1 MSLNPLTAFN
11 NKMAAALSNSNANK
25 SRDEFFQSVNNL
37 LNGYIFGEEIT
48 TALTMDAAADAEKI
62 QKSYDELLQENM
74 ALKRAL
80 ANVREQAEEVR
91 NSKFYIRHTTV
102 NDKKHHHLTEAE
114 KLKSDKYV
122 CCPTCDRCVK
132 KHGYRE
138 HKLTNICLSIRVS
151 KELSKKSNNYIL
163 ARTSKEKCL
172 LMFRNLEII
181 KSTYKSKID
190 EIDKREELLNAWI
203 AEHKKKIDLVEP

>member
-1 MSLNPLTAFN
+1 
-11 NKMAAALSNSNANK
+11 
-25 SRDEFFQSVNNL
+25 
-37 LNGYIFGEEIT
+37 
-48 TALTMDAAADAEKI
+48 
-62 QKSYDELLQENM
+62 M

-91 NSKFYIRHTTV
+91 NSRFYIRHTTA
-102 NDKKHHHLTEAE
+102 NNKKQHHMSEAE

-122 CCPTCDRCVK
+122 CCQTCDRCVLK
-132 KHGYRE
+132 NGFKE

-163 ARTSKEKCL
+163 AKTSKEKCL

-181 KSTYKSKID
+181 KSAYKSKID
-190 EIDKREELLNAWI
+190 KIDKREELLNKWI
-203 AEHKKKIDLVEP
+203 AEHKEKIENSSA